1 MRRVLKTPETLIF
14 LVSIWIALSCN
25 TGYWQVIVANQP
37 IGPLLI
43 LGYFTSFLLLT
54 IGLISLV
61 LMLLAFGPA
70 TRIVLG
76 LALVIAAG
84 TSYFTYRYGTLFD
97 PGMMTNVIETD
108 RAEALE
114 LVNRSLLIVIALFGV
129 VPAISIWR
137 YPLGPR
143 SVPVAML
150 HRSIGLIVAL
160 ALIVGPLLANQKEIY
175 SVARNHHEL
184 RHMIAPVNIV
194 SASYVSIRD
203 RLEKP
208 REYHQVALD
217 ATHPNAKEQQRK
229 PIVHVLIVGETARA
243 SNFSLNGYA
252 LNTNPELG
260 PKDDIRFLAAG
271 SCGTATAVS
280 LPCMFSLQ
288 ERGNFDR
295 DGSNSED
302 NLLDVASRAGYEV
315 VWIDNG
321 NGCKGICAR
330 VANRDVHEMNLAD
343 ICPEG
348 VCYDEVLVEELRQ
361 ILPTITK
368 DTLVILH
375 QLGSHGPA
383 YFRRY
388 PNGYRMFQPDCRSPN
403 FGDCTQQEISN
414 SYDNTI
420 AYTDHVIA
428 AAINE
433 LATHSGEFDTS
444 LVYVSDHGESLGEHN
459 LYLHGMPYG
468 LAPAEQITVPM
479 VFWLGG
485 HASKKDQTMFSCIDK
500 TTAGAV
506 SHDNLFHT
514 ELGLLGIS
522 TTAYRADLD
531 IFSRCRPA
539 ALNPA
544 AG

>member
-1 MRRVLKTPETLIF
+1 VRRFLKTPETLIF
-14 LVSIWIALSCN
+14 LVSIWIALACN
-25 TGYWQVIVANQP
+25 TGYWQVIAANQP
-37 IGPLLI
+37 IGMLPI
-43 LGYFTSFLLLT
+43 LGYFASFLLLT
-54 IGLISLV
+54 VGLISLV
-61 LMLLAFGPA
+61 LMLLAFGRA
-70 TRIVLG
+70 SRVVLG
-76 LALVIAAG
+76 LALVIAASA
-84 TSYFTYRYGTLFD
+84 SYFTYRYGTLFD
-97 PGMMTNVIETD
+97 PGMLTNVIETD
-108 RAEALE
+108 RAEAFE
-114 LVNRSLLIVIALFGV
+114 LVNRSLLIVITLFGV
-129 VPAISIWR
+129 LPAILIWW
-137 YPLGPR
+137 YPFGPR
-143 SVPVAML
+143 RLPVAVL

-184 RHMIAPVNIV
+184 RHMITPVNVV
-194 SASYVSIRD
+194 SATYVSIRD
-203 RLEKP
+203 RLETP

-217 ATHPNAKEQQRK
+217 ARHANAEVQHRK

-252 LNTNPELG
+252 LNTNPKLG
-260 PKDDIRFLAAG
+260 QKDDIRFLETG

-288 ERGNFDR
+288 ERNNFDR
-295 DGSNSED
+295 DSSNSED

-321 NGCKGICAR
+321 NGCKGLCAR
-330 VANRDVHEMNLAD
+330 VASRDVHARDLAD

-348 VCYDEVLVEELRQ
+348 VCYDEILIEELRQ
-361 ILPTITK
+361 LLPTISK
-368 DTLVILH
+368 DTLVVLH

-388 PNGYRMFQPDCRSPN
+388 PSEFRMFQPDCRSPN
-403 FGDCTQQEISN
+403 FGDCSQQEISN

-420 AYTDHVIA
+420 AYTDYVIA
-428 AAINE
+428 EAIDE
-433 LATHSGEFDTS
+433 LATHSGRLEAS
-444 LVYVSDHGESLGEHN
+444 LVYISDHGESLGEHN

-468 LAPAEQITVPM
+468 LAPAEQTTVPM
-479 VFWLGG
+479 VIWLGG
-485 HASKKDQTMFSCIDK
+485 NTSMQGQSMFSCIDES
-500 TTAGAV
+500 TAAAV

-522 TTAYRADLD
+522 TAAYKSDLD

-539 ALNPA
+539 TLNPA